1 MTCIRQ
7 ERCRIINM
15 DILEFL
21 GGSQLAKKGK
31 KKSKDSKKKTD
42 FEIWSKV
49 LKERGIEVP
58 KDATDEND

>member
-1 MTCIRQ
+1 
-7 ERCRIINM
+7 M

-58 KDATDEND
+58 KEATDEND